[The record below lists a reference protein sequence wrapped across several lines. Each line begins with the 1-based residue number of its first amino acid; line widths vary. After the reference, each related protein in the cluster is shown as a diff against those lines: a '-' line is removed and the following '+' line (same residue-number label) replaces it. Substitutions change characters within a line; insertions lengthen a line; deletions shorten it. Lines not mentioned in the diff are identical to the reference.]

1 MFHVFQTRVSCGCK
15 RNEYKNKYFL
25 VTVLDSKASQATFE
39 EGATARVE
47 KKDWCRLQ
55 VRLIML
61 VINE

>member
-1 MFHVFQTRVSCGCK
+1 MCHVFQTRVSCGCK

-47 KKDWCRLQ
+47 KKIG
-55 VRLIML
+55 VGSK
-61 VINE
+61 